1 MHDTAVTTPA
11 VGMPWPV
18 ASPFRMRPGLAR
30 LTPTPEAPPSPL
42 FVRDGLAPVYAAR
55 KRAVLQTHHGLSH
68 IGQADP
74 AVLQAIAEAYAAQ
87 TGVAIS
93 PDARALAEGLSL
105 VVDLRTWDRQLFFA
119 ATPGTSADNAEWVR
133 RKINSVRRFQRASYR
148 LVLERGEAPFSVQS
162 GADPADYVIAGG
174 GFPIRVKG
182 AGIIGCLTIS
192 GLPGRSDHG
201 VAVAALC
208 DHLGLD
214 RAEYAL
220 PAE

>member
-1 MHDTAVTTPA
+1 MAAAEDIALVKKQEQELVLAEFDEAVA
-11 VGMPWPV
+11 FKLGS
-18 ASPFRMRPGLAR
+18 AI
-30 LTPTPEAPPSPL
+30 
-42 FVRDGLAPVYAAR
+42 RD
-55 KRAVLQTHHGLSH
+55 
-68 IGQADP
+68 
-74 AVLQAIAEAYAAQ
+74 
-87 TGVAIS
+87 
-93 PDARALAEGLSL
+93 RALAEGLSL
-105 VVDLRTWDRQLFFA
+105 VVDIRTWDRQMFFA
-119 ATPGTSADNAEWVR
+119 ATAGTSADNAEWVR

-148 LVLERGEAPFSVQS
+148 LVLERGEGPFSVQS

-174 GFPIRVKG
+174 GFPLRVKG

-214 RAEYAL
+214 RAVYAL

>member
-1 MHDTAVTTPA
+1 MAAAEDIALVKKQEQELVLAEFDEAVA
-11 VGMPWPV
+11 FKLG
-18 ASPFRMRPGLAR
+18 S
-30 LTPTPEAPPSPL
+30 
-42 FVRDGLAPVYAAR
+42 
-55 KRAVLQTHHGLSH
+55 
-68 IGQADP
+68 
-74 AVLQAIAEAYAAQ
+74 AIRE
-87 TGVAIS
+87 
-93 PDARALAEGLSL
+93 RALAEGLSL
-105 VVDLRTWDRQLFFA
+105 VVDIRTWDRQMFFS
-119 ATPGTSADNAEWVR
+119 ATSGTSADNAEWVR

-148 LVLERGEAPFSVQS
+148 LVLERGEGPFSVQS

-201 VAVAALC
+201 VAVSALC

-214 RAEYAL
+214 RAVYAL

>member
-1 MHDTAVTTPA
+1 MAVA
-11 VGMPWPV
+11 EDIALVKKQEQELVLAEFDEKV
-18 ASPFRMRPGLAR
+18 AFKLGSAI
-30 LTPTPEAPPSPL
+30 
-42 FVRDGLAPVYAAR
+42 RD
-55 KRAVLQTHHGLSH
+55 
-68 IGQADP
+68 
-74 AVLQAIAEAYAAQ
+74 
-87 TGVAIS
+87 
-93 PDARALAEGLSL
+93 RALAEGLAL
-105 VVDLRTWDRQLFFA
+105 VVDIRTWDRQMFFA
-119 ATPGTSADNAEWVR
+119 ATAGTSADNAEWVR

-148 LVLERGEAPFSVQS
+148 LVLERGEAPFSPQS

-214 RAEYAL
+214 RAVYAL